1 MTAVVRPATEN
12 DLETLLAL
20 EARSFSVPWNAAAM
34 ESHLAAPYTL
44 SLLLFEGDDPVGYL
58 LAGFTPPEGDLYRV
72 AVLPEKRRRGYARLL
87 LGAFLAAADEREVDV
102 LWLDVRES
110 NAAAITLYRSLGFS
124 AVLKRDNYYRD
135 PTEAALVMTAKRP
148 KESP

>member
-12 DLETLLAL
+12 DFATLLEL
-20 EARSFSVPWNAAAM
+20 EARSFSVPWNEAAM

-44 SLLLFEGDDPVGYL
+44 SLLLFEDDVPVGYL

-87 LGAFLAAADEREVDV
+87 LGAFLAAADEREVDA

-110 NAAAITLYRSLGFS
+110 NAAAIALYRSLGFS
-124 AVLKRDNYYRD
+124 AVQKRDNYYRD